1 MPKRENRPGRGEV
14 RFKRIFNPKP
24 QFNLLNPVRG
34 KLLLASRRSLA
45 ILRRMMYVSLQKGDF
60 ITIDYTAKVKETGEI
75 FDTTL
80 EETAKKQHLY
90 KEGEIYESK
99 LIVIGEGWVLKA
111 LDDSLTTMEIAKTSS
126 VEIPQ
131 DKAFGA
137 RDPEKVRRVPLRNL
151 TEKGITPALGARVDY
166 GGKMATI
173 RTVGAGRVLLDFNPP
188 LAGKTLVYEVTVKKK
203 LENNE
208 EKLRALIHRRTPAVE
223 ENKFEFASEAK
234 AVTIEMPE
242 EAFYLEGIQVAKR
255 GIALDIQKFLP
266 DTTEIKFIETFK
278 AEPKKEEPK
287 KEEPKKEEPKKEQL
301 EKAEPKKPEAKK
313 RTKRST
319 KTKEKP
325 ETKT

>member
-1 MPKRENRPGRGEV
+1 
-14 RFKRIFNPKP
+14 
-24 QFNLLNPVRG
+24 
-34 KLLLASRRSLA
+34 
-45 ILRRMMYVSLQKGDF
+45 MMYVSLQKGDF

-80 EETAKKQHLY
+80 EETAKKEHLY
-90 KEGEIYESK
+90 KEGEIYEPK
-99 LIVIGEGWVLKA
+99 LIVVGEGWVLKA

-137 RDPEKVRRVPLRNL
+137 RDPEKVKRVPLRNL

-173 RTVGAGRVLLDFNPP
+173 RTLGAGRVLLDFNPP
-188 LAGKTLVYEVTVKKK
+188 LAGKTLVYEVTIKKK

-208 EKLRALIHRRTPAVE
+208 EKIRALIHRRTPAVE
-223 ENKFEFASEAK
+223 ENKFEFASEANTVK
-234 AVTIEMPE
+234 IEMPE
-242 EAFYLEGIQVAKR
+242 EAFYVEGIQVAKR

-266 DTTEIKFIETFK
+266 DTTQIKFVETFK
-278 AEPKKEEPK
+278 AEPKKEQP
-287 KEEPKKEEPKKEQL
+287 